1 MKIIRSIKRYYY
13 RLRLK
18 EAENWIEAKEAGE
31 LSDWDNYCTQAEFD
45 YYKNTF
51 DNRLIP
57 PAAGHHALAAALD
70 HRRAGRAAADG

>member
-1 MKIIRSIKRYYY
+1 M
-13 RLRLK
+13 K

-51 DNRLIP
+51 DKTKKEEIKKWVRKIINS
-57 PAAGHHALAAALD
+57 
-70 HRRAGRAAADG
+70 

>member
-18 EAENWIEAKEAGE
+18 EAENWIESKEAGE

-51 DNRLIP
+51 DKTKKEEIKKWVRKIINS
-57 PAAGHHALAAALD
+57 
-70 HRRAGRAAADG
+70 